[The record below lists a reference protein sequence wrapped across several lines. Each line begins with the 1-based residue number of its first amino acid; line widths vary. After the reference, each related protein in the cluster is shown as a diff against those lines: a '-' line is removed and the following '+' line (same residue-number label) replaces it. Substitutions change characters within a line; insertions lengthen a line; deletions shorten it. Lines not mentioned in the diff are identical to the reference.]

1 MASKDIY
8 PKLISWV
15 PAPLR
20 PTRGTRGWLATLTLV
35 LASMSAP
42 SFADWDAGLEGGA
55 VIRNGEQSSRLRFS
69 LNNATRPLS
78 HYLYADWILNSGDD
92 SYEAGYRPRYWFNP
106 NLYALGELTF
116 RTDKPIGIDRETTQT
131 LGVGYQLLST
141 PTQSAFVE
149 LAAGARQLVFSQVGL
164 DDVNQPFTRARASYQ
179 QTLSE
184 FAQFSLNT
192 TGNFSDAVTE
202 TQAEIGVTVY
212 LNTLAV
218 TLGYRVIQQR
228 IEGQPAITDDTTAI
242 SFNYRL

>member
-15 PAPLR
+15 R
-20 PTRGTRGWLATLTLV
+20 TSSSPTRIKSHGILILSLV
-35 LASMSAP
+35 LVTFSVP
-42 SFADWDAGLEGGA
+42 SLADWDAGLEGGA

-92 SYEAGYRPRYWFNP
+92 SYEAGYRPRYWFNA

-164 DDVNQPFTRARASYQ
+164 EDVNQPFTRARASYQ
-179 QTLSE
+179 QTLSDI
-184 FAQFSLNT
+184 ARFSLNT

-202 TQAEIGVTVY
+202 TQADIGVTFY

-218 TLGYRVIQQR
+218 TVGYRVIQQR
-228 IEGQPAITDDTTAI
+228 IDGQPAITDDTTGIA
-242 SFNYRL
+242 FNYRL